1 MSNNTSRVSVW
12 IAWLLV
18 SLFYA
23 YQYVL
28 RVLPNIVMPEVMQKF
43 EINAEIF
50 GQFAGI
56 YYLTYAGAHL
66 PIGAWLDH
74 KGPKL
79 VIPICII
86 IAAAGI
92 LPLLYSDSWIM
103 ACIGRALIGFGS
115 SAAILGLFK
124 VVHLGFEEGKFSRM
138 LGIGVTIGLA
148 GGIYGGRPVSDMLAK
163 YGYKAVIE
171 GIFIIGVILAAIS
184 FFVMPKA
191 KGVRSSNVNFAQDFS
206 KLWRTKKVFLI
217 AIFSGLMI
225 SPLEGFGDAW
235 GAAFL
240 QAVYSMAKSEA
251 TFLTT
256 LISIGMFI
264 GATLIPY
271 IADKTK
277 TYYGIIIFSAF
288 VMATAFIALLLP
300 HKFSFTILQ
309 VAFFAIGLLS
319 SYQILAVYKSTTYVK
334 EGLIGITTA
343 TVNMIVMPFGYL
355 FHSAIGMILTL
366 TWDGKVVDGIR
377 VYSASSFAYGIAIIP
392 ITLIIGGCGF
402 IWLRSKRQ
410 P

>member
-1 MSNNTSRVSVW
+1 MNANKVSIW

-86 IAAAGI
+86 LAASGV

-148 GGIYGGRPVSDMLAK
+148 GGIYGGSPVSNMVAK
-163 YGYKAVIE
+163 YGYKSVIE
-171 GIFIIGVILAAIS
+171 SIFIIGIILAAVS

-191 KGVRSSNVNFAQDFS
+191 KGVRSSNVNFVQDFS
-206 KLWRTKKVFLI
+206 KLWQIKKVFLI
-217 AIFSGLMI
+217 AVLSGLMI

-240 QAVYSMAKSEA
+240 QTVYSMAKSEA
-251 TFLTT
+251 TLLTT

-288 VMATAFIALLLP
+288 VMAGAFITLLVPYKLD
-300 HKFSFTILQ
+300 FTMLQ
-309 VAFFAIGLLS
+309 IMFFVIGLLS

-334 EGLIGITTA
+334 EGLVGITTA
-343 TVNMIVMPFGYL
+343 TVNMIIMPFGYL
-355 FHSAIGMILTL
+355 FHSAIGKILNL
-366 TWDGKVVDGIR
+366 TWDGQIIDGIR
-377 VYSASSFAYGIAIIP
+377 VYNAHSFLYGIAIIP
-392 ITLIIGGCGF
+392 ITLIIGGIGF
-402 IWLRSKRQ
+402 IWLRSQ
-410 P
+410 PKAQH